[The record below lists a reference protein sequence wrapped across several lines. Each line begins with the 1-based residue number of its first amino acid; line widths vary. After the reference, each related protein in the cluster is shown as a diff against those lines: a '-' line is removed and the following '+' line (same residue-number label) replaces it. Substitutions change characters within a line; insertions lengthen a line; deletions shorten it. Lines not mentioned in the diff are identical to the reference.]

1 MRTSSIFV
9 CLLSFIAL
17 ISLQDRCQSE
27 PAKTQ
32 NKKESKPE
40 EIEEIKLKISD
51 LGQKDPKA
59 AILFALEKQ
68 KEGISD
74 DVFPK
79 ALTSKLFDKNP
90 IQFLEWASTL
100 SDGDFDKVIQFDENG
115 FKEGDVEKIDVW
127 MRNEMPRGKKRESL
141 MFAVGYSKA
150 FINPN
155 LAAKWAESLSLD
167 DPDRAAAVDSVVM
180 EWCEKDPE
188 HAVEWL
194 HSVAKTKTLPAPY
207 LTKEWGEKTSVA
219 ATFCYEGL
227 YKKSPLLAL
236 EWSIKN
242 PDQRT
247 RYFEAHRLIEQW
259 ARDDIL
265 GAQSFISKIQ
275 DPELR
280 FLLLL
285 AFIQPAETFKTSDY
299 EGVANWMREIKLS
312 PFSSSKGNLF
322 PEFMSI
328 WIDKDPGAAMAWIE
342 TIEPANSDEKRVK
355 SEIILILKKQE
366 NPYGFTFFKSVE
378 IFDPYLEKNRLIK
391 ANPDPHLLPID
402 GAKQERSDLIDSKVM
417 ALGWK
422 DPKAAVLYAVKKQ
435 EEGYSD
441 VKFPYI
447 FGSMWYQK
455 SPKEFMEWARTLK
468 KEQFASAETCTWIEG
483 KDSNSSEADEYVRTK
498 MARGEKRNRAIYFI
512 ARKKYA
518 QNPSEATSWAESF
531 PVDDEGRV
539 YAIDSVMLAWIQKDP
554 HDAVK
559 WLHSISDTLP
569 SSNENKRT
577 SISPTFC
584 YLKLYDVS
592 PSEAM
597 DWATK
602 NPNKEIRQSM
612 SSLLLVRWI
621 ETDKVSARDYI
632 SKVDNPQV
640 RSELKKVYDSF
651 VNRPNE

>member
-1 MRTSSIFV
+1 MRTPSILAS
-9 CLLSFIAL
+9 LLAVIVL

-51 LGQKDPKA
+51 LGKKDPKA

-79 ALTSKLFDKNP
+79 SIASKLFNENP
-90 IQFLEWASTL
+90 IQCLEWASTL

-115 FKEGDVEKIDVW
+115 FKEGDLEKIDVW

-141 MFAVGYSKA
+141 MFAVGSSKA
-150 FINPN
+150 FINPT
-155 LAAKWAESLSLD
+155 LAAKWAESLPLD
-167 DPDRAAAVDSVVM
+167 DPGRVDAVDAVVM
-180 EWCEKDPE
+180 GWSEKDPE

-194 HSVAKTKTLPAPY
+194 HSVAKTIPPPY
-207 LTKEWGEKTSVA
+207 STKEWGDKSSVA
-219 ATFCYEGL
+219 ATFCYQGL
-227 YKKSPLLAL
+227 YKKSPSLAL

-247 RYFEAHRLIEQW
+247 RYFEAHRLTEQW
-259 ARDDIL
+259 AGDDIL

-285 AFIQPAETFKTSDY
+285 AFIELAETFKTSDY

-366 NPYGFTFFKSVE
+366 NPYGFTFFKPVE

-402 GAKQERSDLIDSKVM
+402 GAKQDRSDLIDSKVM

-422 DPKAAVLYAVKKQ
+422 DPKAAVLFAVKKQ

-455 SPKEFMEWARTLK
+455 SPKEFMEWARTLNK
-468 KEQFASAETCTWIEG
+468 KQFASADVCTWGEG
-483 KDSNSSEADEYVRTK
+483 KNTDHTESDEYVRTE
-498 MARGEKRNRAIYFI
+498 MARGEKRNRAIFSI

-518 QNPSEATSWAESF
+518 QSPSEGTSWAESF

-539 YAIDSVMLAWIQKDP
+539 YAIDSVILAWIQKDP
-554 HDAVK
+554 HSAVK

-577 SISPTFC
+577 SISPTLC

-612 SSLLLVRWI
+612 SSLLLERWV
-621 ETDKVSARDYI
+621 ETDKISSRDYI

-640 RSELKKVYDSF
+640 RSELKKVYDF
-651 VNRPNE
+651 FANRPNE

>member
-1 MRTSSIFV
+1 MRTPTILPF
-9 CLLSFIAL
+9 LLAVIVL

-79 ALTSKLFDKNP
+79 AIASKLFDENP
-90 IQFLEWASTL
+90 IQCLEWASTL

-115 FKEGDVEKIDVW
+115 FKEGDLEKIDVW
-127 MRNEMPRGKKRESL
+127 MRKEMPRGKKRESL
-141 MFAVGYSKA
+141 MFAVGSSKV
-150 FINPN
+150 FINPT
-155 LAAKWAESLSLD
+155 LAAKWAESLPLD
-167 DPDRAAAVDSVVM
+167 DPDRVDAVDAVVM
-180 EWCEKDPE
+180 GWSEKDPE

-194 HSVAKTKTLPAPY
+194 HSVAKTIPPPY
-207 LTKEWGEKTSVA
+207 PTKEWGDKSSVA
-219 ATFCYEGL
+219 ASFCYQGL

-236 EWSIKN
+236 EWCIKN

-247 RYFEAHRLIEQW
+247 RAFESKRLIQQW
-259 ARDDIL
+259 AEADNLAPRGFI
-265 GAQSFISKIQ
+265 AQIK
-275 DPELR
+275 DPEIR
-280 FLLLL
+280 YSLLL
-285 AFIQPAETFKTSDY
+285 AFIGQSKTFKKSDFV
-299 EGVANWMREIKLS
+299 GIADWMLENEMS
-312 PFSSSKGNLF
+312 PFSSEKDNLF
-322 PEFMSI
+322 PELLFI
-328 WIDKDPGAAMAWIE
+328 WIDKDHESAERWIE
-342 TIEPANSDEKRVK
+342 KTEPLNSDEKRVK
-355 SEIILILKKQE
+355 NEIISILKMNE
-366 NPYGFTFFKSVE
+366 NPYSSHFFKP
-378 IFDPYLEKNRLIK
+378 IKIIDPFVGGSRLLK
-391 ANPDPHLLPID
+391 ANPESRSLPD
-402 GAKQERSDLIDSKVM
+402 EGVKKERGDLIQNKIM

-422 DPKAAVLYAVKKQ
+422 DPKAAVLYALNKQ
-435 EEGYSD
+435 IEGHTE
-441 VKFPYI
+441 VRFPYI
-447 FGSMWYQK
+447 FGTMWYQK
-455 SPKEFMEWARTLK
+455 SPKEFMEWARTLN
-468 KEQFASAETCTWIEG
+468 KEQFASADACTWFQS
-483 KDSNSSEADEYVRTK
+483 KDSDHSESDEYVRTE
-498 MARGEKRNRAIYFI
+498 MARGEKRNRAISSI

-518 QNPSEATSWAESF
+518 QNPSEGTSWAESF

-569 SSNENKRT
+569 RINENKRT

-602 NPNKEIRQSM
+602 NPNKEIRQTM